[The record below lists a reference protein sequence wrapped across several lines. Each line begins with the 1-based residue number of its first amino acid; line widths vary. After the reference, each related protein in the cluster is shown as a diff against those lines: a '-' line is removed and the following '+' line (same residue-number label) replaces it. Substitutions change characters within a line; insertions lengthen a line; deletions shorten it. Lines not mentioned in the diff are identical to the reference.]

1 MNTSSI
7 FKKAHALTK
16 ATIQTG
22 DSYSATFV
30 ICLKVVYEMVG
41 NALSVLE
48 FRKLGLVAK
57 TTKNGANAFEVV
69 LGSKADSLL
78 INGATIADLFGKS
91 KSKILNGYIVMSR
104 GKEFDKVI
112 KGDFNNTYQYVY
124 VTKI

>member
-7 FKKAHALTK
+7 FKKAHMLTK
-16 ATIQTG
+16 ITIKTG
-22 DSYSATFV
+22 DNYAATFAAS
-30 ICLKVVYEMVG
+30 LKVVYEMVA

-78 INGATIADLFGKS
+78 SNGATIADLFGKS
-91 KSKILNGYIVMSR
+91 KSKILNGYIVTGR

-112 KGDFNNTYQYVY
+112 KGDFKNTYQYIY

>member
-1 MNTSSI
+1 MNTSNI

-22 DSYSATFV
+22 DNYQATFSA
-30 ICLKVVYEMVG
+30 CLKVVYQMAAK
-41 NALSVLE
+41 ALTTLE

-57 TTKNGANAFEVV
+57 KTKNGAQAFEVIIGSDADAM
-69 LGSKADSLL
+69 LG
-78 INGATIADLFGKS
+78 NGATFATLLNKYKIAH
-91 KSKILNGYIVMSR
+91 GYIVTGR

-112 KGDFNNTYQYVY
+112 KGDFDNKYQYVY